1 MTVTTPAS
9 PSEVQARLKAAV
21 ACLNLSLE
29 AELTQYRC
37 HRLVQSLSPF
47 PAAANPAPNSSA
59 AISPTQAALTSAQPD
74 YGTVAPVPKPPS
86 TPAPIESP
94 PEGLATRVTTFKQLL
109 EPTPPKESP
118 ELAPELAPESIT
130 ELLAELETRLP
141 QQPESGT
148 SPLQAWFAPIF
159 PKEVAEPVSPD
170 SITVEETPGLGE
182 DSPAGPFPEI
192 VEQCSPAED
201 LFSEVPTLPKPAPPQ
216 AAQTLAPTLTT
227 SPPPVAEPSVDEIWF
242 DLGDFQPF
250 DSDILDSAATP
261 PNPATDSPALQL
273 PPPPATA
280 APLSSPTVK
289 QLDGP
294 NTYFDSAAAL
304 LENIPK
310 LDTPT
315 PAASPTYLS
324 RGLTIGLVLAG
335 LMTTA
340 GAMGYIWWQMRSE
353 PRPLMDQLDPMNP
366 TPGLVE
372 PDTLP
377 PLPPNTAAPAPVGEI
392 LPNPPVALPSPDT
405 TTIPNPN
412 SAPTT
417 SLPTPA
423 EAVTRPLVEPMAA
436 PMGEKSFF
444 YVVGPY
450 QVPKDLV
457 KGRQGIANAYLVQF
471 PEGVRIQF
479 AAFEDAISAQTLV
492 NSLAQQGIKSE
503 VRAPKP

>member
-47 PAAANPAPNSSA
+47 PAAAHPAPNSSA
-59 AISPTQAALTSAQPD
+59 AISPTEAAPTSAQPD
-74 YGTVAPVPKPPS
+74 YATVAPVPEPPS
-86 TPAPIESP
+86 IPAPVESP
-94 PEGLATRVTTFKQLL
+94 PEGLATSVTTFKQLP
-109 EPTPPKESP
+109 EPTPPKES
-118 ELAPELAPESIT
+118 PELAPESIT

-159 PKEVAEPVSPD
+159 PKEAPDPVTPD

-192 VEQCSPAED
+192 VEQCSLAED
-201 LFSEVPTLPKPAPPQ
+201 LFSEVPTLPKPAPP
-216 AAQTLAPTLTT
+216 LAS
-227 SPPPVAEPSVDEIWF
+227 SPPPVAEPSVDEVWF

-261 PNPATDSPALQL
+261 PSPATDSPALE
-273 PPPPATA
+273 PTPPPATA

-353 PRPLMDQLDPMNP
+353 PRPVMDQVDPMNP

-392 LPNPPVALPSPDT
+392 LPSPPVALPSPAT
-405 TTIPNPN
+405 ATIPNPN

-423 EAVTRPLVEPMAA
+423 EAVTRPVVEPMAA

-444 YVVGPY
+444 YVVAPY
-450 QVPKDLV
+450 QAPADLV

-479 AAFEDAISAQTLV
+479 GAFEDTLSAQILV
-492 NSLAQQGIKSE
+492 DRLAQQGIKSE
-503 VRAPKP
+503 VRAPQP